1 MTNHNYSATV
11 DGRFV
16 LAVRESYGEYTAHG
30 ARSNQKLRPLH
41 QWVADEMRR
50 ELGAGY
56 ETQSLRKDN
65 GSEGKIAGKYYDKT
79 VDVSIFKKGGAPLAI
94 ISVKFITSNFKQN
107 ANNYFEHLM
116 GETANIRRSGIGFGH
131 FMVLPE
137 RIPYLKRN
145 GEITHIESVSD
156 HHLQK
161 HVRLSDDADYPHRPD
176 VIGIGIISL
185 DMSGGRSAGKIEL
198 ADLTGMGLRADIQSA
213 LTGKL
218 SVQSFI
224 RQMKTLV
231 EQQAAI
237 GAAS

>member
-1 MTNHNYSATV
+1 MTNHNYSATL

-16 LAVRESYGEYTAHG
+16 LAVRESYGEYTVHG
-30 ARSNQKLRPLH
+30 ARSNQKLRSLH
-41 QWVADEMRR
+41 QWVADEIKR

-79 VDVSIFKKGGAPLAI
+79 VDVSIFKKGSAPLAI
-94 ISVKFITSNFKQN
+94 VSIKFITSNFKQN

-137 RIPYLKRN
+137 KIPYLKRS
-145 GEITHIESVSD
+145 GETAHIESISD

-161 HVRLSDDADYPHRPD
+161 YVKLSSDADYPHRPD
-176 VIGIGIISL
+176 VIGIGIVSL
-185 DMSGGRSAGKIEL
+185 DMSSGQNAGKIEL
-198 ADLTGMGLRADIQSA
+198 ADLTKMGLCADIQSA
-213 LTGKL
+213 LQGKL
-218 SVQSFI
+218 SVHSFVQ
-224 RQMKTLV
+224 QMKSLV
-231 EQQAAI
+231 ERSAATR
-237 GAAS
+237 AKS